1 MGVVSGLIMAGTALY
16 SAYQKKK
23 AGDQA
28 AKAIESGQVD
38 PNQVATDARTQAIE
52 NARAS
57 LELENQLTPENQRLR
72 RSSVGALQGFVG
84 DAGSAEQIAGIDRE
98 IAGGGD
104 AEQSALLTKAI
115 DKARSDLELGGQLDS
130 ETRNEVSR
138 RAIAAGGNTGAARYT
153 VPRDLGLRSLDLSTE
168 RLERGGRFG
177 QAEQGRFQQS
187 FNNLGKLR
195 ELRDRLRSTQQ
206 NRATQLA
213 GFGQSL
219 QPPDVGLAPGEFA
232 GLAVGNQNLVA
243 QAGMQRAQNTSSN
256 AQNIGEAINVAGGA
270 IFGNQTEEQ
279 QNKGLLSPIFNKGK

>member
-1 MGVVSGLIMAGTALY
+1 MGVVSGLILAGTSLY
-16 SAYQKKK
+16 KAYQSKK

-28 AKAIESGQVD
+28 AAAIESGRVD
-38 PNQVATDARTQAIE
+38 PNQVAEDARTQGIA

-57 LELENQLTPENQRLR
+57 LELENALTPENQRLR

-84 DAGSAEQIAGIDRE
+84 DAGSAEQIAGIDRD
-98 IAGGGD
+98 IAEGGD
-104 AEQSALLTKAI
+104 AEQSALLTEAI
-115 DKARSDLELGGQLDS
+115 AKARSDLELGGTLDS

-138 RAIAAGGNTGAARYT
+138 RAIAAGGNTGAARFT

-187 FNNLGKLR
+187 FDNLGKLR

-206 NRATQLA
+206 NRAVQIA

-232 GLAVGNQNLVA
+232 GLAIGNQNLTA
-243 QAGMQRAQNTSSN
+243 QAGMQRAQNTSTN
-256 AQNIGEAINVAGGA
+256 AQNFGEAINVAGGA
-270 IFGNQTEEQ
+270 IFGNSE
-279 QNKGLLSPIFNKGK
+279 NKGLLSPIFSKG

>member
-1 MGVVSGLIMAGTALY
+1 MAGTALY